1 MNLPEKIKLT
11 IETNKN
17 KHTSEIN
24 WDANL
29 EDLLDAFY
37 GLCVAATYDPITVCA
52 EMKKWSE
59 AKCNNFDYFFNKLKN

>member
-11 IETNKN
+11 LETSKN

-29 EDLLDAFY
+29 ADLLDSFY
-37 GLCVAATYDPITVCA
+37 GLCVAATYDPITICEV
-52 EMKKWSE
+52 MKKWSE
-59 AKCNNFDYFFNKLKN
+59 AKCNNFEYFFNKSKN

>member
-11 IETNKN
+11 LETNKN

-29 EDLLDAFY
+29 EDLLDSFY
-37 GLCVAATYDPITVCA
+37 GLCVATTYDPITVCMV
-52 EMKKWSE
+52 MKKWSE
-59 AKCNNFDYFFNKLKN
+59 TKCNNFEYFFNKSKN